1 MEQYFKSFILSFLL
15 LFSVVSIQAQT
26 GCDLLRE
33 LGEDMA
39 EAGTTLRPFF
49 EDAANVGGKRI
60 KAYEFVL
67 NSPILRKIPA
77 NLNKV
82 DILKTLTFN
91 DVKFIDYLKS
101 TFEGLS
107 TETKKIGFFNAH
119 FNPQDVGG
127 KKLFGDFVG
136 DEVNHTVDIMNQKG
150 YTSAFFEKDAPGI
163 EGFLFKNG
171 SNPSAVS
178 LKNLQNSNFNTIIEE
193 IDDVVNKI
201 NANINRY
208 KGTLVKGSN
217 SNTIFELKIG
227 QYAKSE
233 FMNLLEANPTKF
245 LNNNKTKYMFE
256 EVKFIFND
264 GSTLRYDV
272 SLNLL

>member
-1 MEQYFKSFILSFLL
+1 M
-15 LFSVVSIQAQT
+15 
-26 GCDLLRE
+26 
-33 LGEDMA
+33 
-39 EAGTTLRPFF
+39 
-49 EDAANVGGKRI
+49 
-60 KAYEFVL
+60 
-67 NSPILRKIPA
+67 
-77 NLNKV
+77 
-82 DILKTLTFN
+82 
-91 DVKFIDYLKS
+91 
-101 TFEGLS
+101 
-107 TETKKIGFFNAH
+107 
-119 FNPQDVGG
+119 
-127 KKLFGDFVG
+127 
-136 DEVNHTVDIMNQKG
+136 
-150 YTSAFFEKDAPGI
+150 
-163 EGFLFKNG
+163 
-171 SNPSAVS
+171 
-178 LKNLQNSNFNTIIEE
+178 
-193 IDDVVNKI
+193 VNKI